1 MILKLTIT
9 YTLED
14 NLYINLTNRCPNAC
28 EFCLRT
34 HNDGVGDADNLWLER
49 EPTKEEV
56 LADLQKRDLTKY
68 QQIVFCGYGEPA
80 CRFDD
85 MMWLCGKIKEM
96 CSTDVRINTNG
107 LADLINVRSVAPELD
122 GNVDVVSVSLNAS
135 TPEKYDALC
144 HSEFGLAALPAILK
158 FTMAAG
164 LYVPKVYMTVVDN
177 MPKEEISAC
186 EKLCSQTGATFR
198 VREYIPD

>member
-1 MILKLTIT
+1 MTIT
-9 YTLED
+9 YILGN

-34 HNDGVGDADNLWLER
+34 HGDGVGDADSLWLER

-56 LADLQKRDLTKY
+56 FADLQNRDLTNY
-68 QQIVFCGYGEPA
+68 QQIVFCGYGEPT

-96 CSTDVRINTNG
+96 CNTDVRINTNG
-107 LADLINVRSVAPELD
+107 LADLINGRSVAPELD
-122 GNVDVVSVSLNAS
+122 GNVNVVSVSLNAS

-144 HSEFGLAALPAILK
+144 HSKFGLNALPAILK
-158 FTMAAG
+158 FTMTAG

-177 MPKEEISAC
+177 MPKQEIDAC
-186 EKLCSQTGATFR
+186 EALCNTVGATFR
-198 VREYIPD
+198 VREYIKD